1 MSTIAWSL
9 GKSLALLLASAA
21 AVAQC
26 GTERWPVKTLNDP
39 SVHEIHF
46 TAVESTVHTL
56 RVPKQPPN
64 LRTLNPYLRLDGE
77 KQVYTVKALLI
88 GFKREADGDY
98 HLVLADPVDRKKTMI
113 AEIPA
118 SKCANKKYAAQFD
131 AAAKFVEQVGHTT
144 AKFKTLDKPVPVT
157 VTGVF
162 FFDFIHG
169 QDGVAPNGAELHPVL
184 EIKAQNQT
192 EAQLQRDYYGKPWL
206 DAPKGWKWICADFAI
221 PSNRCFIQPVEIKQ

>member
-1 MSTIAWSL
+1 MSASWRRL
-9 GKSLALLLASAA
+9 VLVGLLLLGSA
-21 AVAQC
+21 VLQAQC
-26 GTERWPVKTLNDP
+26 GVERQPVKTLQDA

-46 TAVESTVHTL
+46 VAVESTVHAL
-56 RVPKQPPN
+56 REPKQPPN
-64 LRTLNPYLRLDGE
+64 LRTINPYLRLDAE

-88 GFKREADGDY
+88 GFKKEGDNDY

-118 SKCANKKYAAQFD
+118 ANCANKKYAAQFK
-131 AAAKFVEQVGHTT
+131 AAAAFVESIGHATP
-144 AKFKTLDKPVPVT
+144 KFKTLDKPVAVT

-184 EIKAQNQT
+184 EI
-192 EAQLQRDYYGKPWL
+192 
-206 DAPKGWKWICADFAI
+206 
-221 PSNRCFIQPVEIKQ
+221 NRQ